1 MNLQAFLADWNE
13 IMSIKKWREDN
24 KIIVDEAFLVKVN
37 KREKMLTRFWIYA
50 VIFAFVIGLIIG
62 VLV

>member
-1 MNLQAFLADWNE
+1 
-13 IMSIKKWREDN
+13 MSIRKWREDN
-24 KIIVDEAFLVKVN
+24 KIIVDETFLAKAN
-37 KREKMLTRFWIYA
+37 KREKMITRFWICA